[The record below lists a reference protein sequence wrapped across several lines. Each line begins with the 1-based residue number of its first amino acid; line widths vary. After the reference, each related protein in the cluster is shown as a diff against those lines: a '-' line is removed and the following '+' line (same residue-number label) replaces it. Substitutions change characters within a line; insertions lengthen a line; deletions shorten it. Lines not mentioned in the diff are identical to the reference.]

1 MESQSNN
8 IAKTLEYVQQK
19 RGGGKVY
26 IQGLIG
32 VSIFVVSLLVVL
44 LVYVPYLQETQEL
57 VKKRQVVEEDVAAL
71 QKKYDTIS
79 GYNRSDLDDGLK
91 SARYFI
97 PDDMRV
103 AQLASF
109 INVNSKQFNL
119 EVSRLGINEDRAEV
133 KQTSSAE
140 EKDKLIGSAGEAQKV
155 LLGRVEGPF
164 SFRGSRENIY
174 KFLDFLVMGGFA
186 TNFDQVTLNSSDNE
200 ENWSVSF
207 FTSYYYLN
215 PVTKVEASRPLLE
228 VQKDALKPITVNEDD
243 ILPTPVEVS
252 PTPSVSGTPTVSVT
266 PSATTLPSVTTTP

>member
-32 VSIFVVSLLVVL
+32 VSIFVASLLVVV
-44 LVYVPYLQETQEL
+44 LVYVPYLQATQEL
-57 VKKRQVVEEDVAAL
+57 VKKRQLVEEDVAAL

-79 GYNRSDLDDGLK
+79 AYNRSDLDDGLK

-109 INVNSKQFNL
+109 INVNAKQFNL

-140 EKDKLIGSAGEAQKV
+140 EKDKLIGTAGEAQKV

-228 VQKDALKPITVNEDD
+228 VQKDALKPITVNEED
-243 ILPTPVEVS
+243 ILPTPIEVT
-252 PTPSVSGTPTVSVT
+252 PTGVITGTPSITPSPSVSATP
-266 PSATTLPSVTTTP
+266 